1 MSSLFRTEPI
11 SKTEEDIIAEV
22 FRNSAVKKY
31 IRILALNDTIELL
44 RLGSINRSDA
54 EIGKALATVQ
64 GKLSV
69 YEMLLSI
76 EERNPEGNPTVS

>member
-1 MSSLFRTEPI
+1 MSATLFKTDPL
-11 SKTEEDIIAEV
+11 SKTEEDILAEL
-22 FRNSAVKKY
+22 FKNPATQKY

-76 EERNPEGNPTVS
+76 GAPEAAAK